1 MPCLRAQAGQI
12 TVFLHGGLQTHNVR
26 AICLAV
32 DDMQGVGLTVWIWN
46 VIVLF
51 LFALCYEVGDFFADE
66 H

>member
-1 MPCLRAQAGQI
+1 MVSVKSGMRNL
-12 TVFLHGGLQTHNVR
+12 
-26 AICLAV
+26 
-32 DDMQGVGLTVWIWN
+32 MWN